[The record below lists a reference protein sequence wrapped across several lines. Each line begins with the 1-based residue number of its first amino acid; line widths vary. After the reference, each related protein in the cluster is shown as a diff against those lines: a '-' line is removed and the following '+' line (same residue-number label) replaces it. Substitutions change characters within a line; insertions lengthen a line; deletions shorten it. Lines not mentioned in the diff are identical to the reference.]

1 MRAVRER
8 IRSFELSPVQYF
20 RVTCVA
26 LATQAM
32 IVLTGSAVR
41 LTGSG
46 LGCPTWPECYKNG
59 RVAAELDTH
68 AVIEF
73 ANRSLASGI
82 VTLAAIATAAGVFY
96 VRPERRD
103 LRVLAFVPIVG
114 VCAQALLGGITVRTH
129 LAPGTVM
136 AHFCLSMLILVGT
149 VGLVWRTKHPDGDRP
164 RSTDRLLV

>member
-8 IRSFELSPVQYF
+8 LRHVALSPAQYF
-20 RVTCVA
+20 TITCVA

-59 RVAAELDTH
+59 RVAAELNTH

-82 VTLAAIATAAGVFY
+82 VTLAALAAAAGVFF
-96 VRPERRD
+96 VRPARPD
-103 LRVLAFVPIVG
+103 LRVLAFV
-114 VCAQALLGGITVRTH
+114 
-129 LAPGTVM
+129 
-136 AHFCLSMLILVGT
+136 
-149 VGLVWRTKHPDGDRP
+149 
-164 RSTDRLLV
+164 